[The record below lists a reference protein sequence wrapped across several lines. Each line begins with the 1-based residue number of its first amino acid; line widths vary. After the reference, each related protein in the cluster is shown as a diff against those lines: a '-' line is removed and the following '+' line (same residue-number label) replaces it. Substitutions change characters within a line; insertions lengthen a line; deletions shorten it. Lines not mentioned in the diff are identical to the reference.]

1 MLLLQSDEYFMSL
14 AMEQAIEAELAGE
27 VPVGAVV
34 VKGGQVIAKGRNRTI
49 EWNDPSAHAEVVALK
64 EAARVC
70 GTHRL
75 SGLQLFVTLEPCA
88 MCSGAIFHGRIER
101 VVFGAADPKTGCAGS
116 VLNLFAVDKLNHH
129 AEVSGGVLSQEC
141 SDILVR
147 FFERSRARKI
157 ASSIPL
163 REDTLRT
170 SESRFTGLLS
180 SNLPS
185 HFHLGREGFRLH
197 YRDVHPAISRK
208 TVLCLHEFPY
218 WSEQFVSL
226 VSKFESAGWRTICP
240 DLIGCGLSD
249 KPKKA
254 AWHNDRAHAR
264 VLGDL
269 LSHLNMIPQ
278 TIIALGSSANIA
290 STLVQST
297 DWAAT
302 KLVHLDRC
310 DDEDSYRDTG
320 IAHSVK
326 TTIGPGRAG
335 ERHFLADLSPT
346 QYRVAT
352 APFPDAGHT
361 AIFKGR
367 LHSSFAHKHN
377 DGFICLLR
385 PVSSN
390 RFELGEEVEEALF
403 RMVEQG

>member
-1 MLLLQSDEYFMSL
+1 MSL
-14 AMEQAIEAELAGE
+14 ALEQAIEAESAGE

-34 VKGGQVIAKGRNRTI
+34 VKGGQVIARGRNRTI

-88 MCSGAIFHGRIER
+88 MCSGAIFHGRIAR

-116 VLNLFAVDKLNHH
+116 VLNLFAVDTLNHH

-157 ASSIPL
+157 VSSIPL
-163 REDTLRT
+163 REDSLRT
-170 SESRFTGLLS
+170 SESRFKGLLS
-180 SNLPS
+180 SSMPS

-197 YRDVHPAISRK
+197 YRDVHPAISGK

-226 VSKFESAGWRTICP
+226 VSKFESSGWRTICP

-254 AWHNDRAHAR
+254 AWHSDEAHAG
-264 VLGDL
+264 VLRDL

-278 TIIALGSSANIA
+278 TIIALGASANIA
-290 STLVQST
+290 SALVQAT
-297 DWAAT
+297 NWVAT

-310 DDEDSYRDTG
+310 DSEVSYRDAG
-320 IAHSVK
+320 KAHSVK
-326 TTIGPGRAG
+326 TMIGPWRAG
-335 ERHFLADLSPT
+335 EQHFLADLSPT

-367 LHSSFAHKHN
+367 LHSSFAHKYI
-377 DGFICLLR
+377 DGSICLHR